1 MALDGAFLLAVKQE
15 LMPLVG
21 GRTEKVYQ
29 PSKDEIVISV
39 RTRTGSSRLLIS
51 AAANSARIHITERPI
66 ENPKVPPMFCML
78 LRKRLGSGRL
88 TDIRQ
93 DGLERILFLDF
104 ETVNELGDVVTVT
117 LAAEIM
123 GKYSNLIIIDEN
135 GRIIDSLKRVDYA
148 MSRERLVLPGMTYS
162 PPPREDRLNF
172 LIAEEEQMRSRIMNA
187 SGKSAAK
194 CLIGIFEGISP
205 ILAREWIFRACG
217 SNDIT
222 TDELDAS
229 TAGRLVSEIVR
240 TRNDYYGVGRK
251 YTVVSD
257 TDGNLKDFCFT
268 DITQYGGLM
277 RLSYCE
283 SAGETLDRFYSE
295 RDSAARMK
303 QRYGDLYRLLSSTAD
318 RIRRRTEN
326 QRQELKISEE
336 RDILKLKGD
345 LISANLYQLRKG
357 MSSFECDNFY
367 DEECKRIT
375 VELDPLLTPS
385 QNMQKYYGG
394 YRKADTA
401 EKRLKIQIAQGEEE
415 LRYIESVSD
424 ALSRAVTEN
433 DVNELRAE
441 LAEQGY
447 IRIQRSKQK
456 LPKAAPPV
464 SFTSPDGFEILVGRN
479 NRQNDILTLKT
490 AEKTDIWLHT
500 KDITGSH
507 VIIRARGEKVP
518 DETIYYAARIAAAY
532 SSAANSSQVPV
543 DYVPAKLV
551 KKPAGAKP
559 GMVIFTGNRTLY
571 VTPLDPNSERILK

>member
-15 LMPLVG
+15 LQPLVG
-21 GRTEKVYQ
+21 GRIEKVYQ
-29 PSKDEIVISV
+29 PSKEEAVIAI
-39 RTRTGSSRLLIS
+39 RTRTGSSRVLIC
-51 AAANSARIHITERPI
+51 AGANSARIHITNRQI

-78 LRKRLGSGRL
+78 LRKHLGSGKL
-88 TDIRQ
+88 IDIRQ

-104 ETVNELGDVVTVT
+104 ETVNELGDVVIIT
-117 LAAEIM
+117 LAVEIM
-123 GKYSNLIIIDEN
+123 GKYSNLIVIN
-135 GRIIDSLKRVDYA
+135 GNGKIIDSLKRVDDA
-148 MSRERLVLPGMTYS
+148 MSRERLVLPGMTYTA
-162 PPPREDRLNF
+162 PPRGDRLNF
-172 LIAEEEQMRSRIMNA
+172 LIASEEEMRMRITAA

-205 ILAREWIFRACG
+205 ILAREWLFRACG

-222 TDELDAS
+222 TDELDSDTLTKLIAEIMS
-229 TAGRLVSEIVR
+229 TRDDYLSGR
-240 TRNDYYGVGRK
+240 RK
-251 YTVVSD
+251 YTILTD
-257 TDGNLKDFCFT
+257 NDGNLKDFCFI

-277 RLSYCE
+277 KASYCE
-283 SAGETLDRFYSE
+283 TAGETLDKFYHD
-295 RDSAARMK
+295 RDSTARMK
-303 QRYGDLYRLLSSTAD
+303 QRYGDLYRLLSNTAD

-345 LISANLYQLRKG
+345 LISANLYQLKKG
-357 MSSFECDNFY
+357 MKDFTCVNFY
-367 DEECKRIT
+367 DENGGEMT
-375 VELDPLLTPS
+375 VELDPSLTPS

-401 EKRLKIQIAQGEEE
+401 EKRLKVQIAQGESE
-415 LRYIESVSD
+415 LKYIESVSD
-424 ALSRAVTEN
+424 ALSRASTEN

-447 IRIQRSKQK
+447 IRMQRGKQK
-456 LPKAAPPV
+456 PPKAAPPI
-464 SFTSPDGFEILVGRN
+464 SFTSPDGYEILVGRN
-479 NRQNDILTLKT
+479 NKQNDVLTLKT

-507 VIIRARGEKVP
+507 VIIRARGEQVP

-532 SSAANSSQVPV
+532 SSARNSAQVPV
-543 DYVPAKLV
+543 DYVPAKQV

-571 VTPLDPNSERILK
+571 VTPLDPNADK

>member
-15 LMPLVG
+15 LQPLVG
-21 GRTEKVYQ
+21 GRIEKVYQ
-29 PSKDEIVISV
+29 PSKEEAVIAI
-39 RTRTGSSRLLIS
+39 RTRTGSSRVLIC
-51 AAANSARIHITERPI
+51 AGANSARIHITNRQI

-78 LRKRLGSGRL
+78 LRKHLGSGKL
-88 TDIRQ
+88 IDIRQ

-104 ETVNELGDVVTVT
+104 ETVNELGDVVIIT
-117 LAAEIM
+117 LAVEIM
-123 GKYSNLIIIDEN
+123 GKYSNLIVINEN
-135 GRIIDSLKRVDYA
+135 GKIIDSLKRVDDA
-148 MSRERLVLPGMTYS
+148 MSRERLVLPGMTYTA
-162 PPPREDRLNF
+162 PPRGDRLNF
-172 LIAEEEQMRSRIMNA
+172 LIAPEEEMRMRIAAA

-205 ILAREWIFRACG
+205 ILAREWLFRACG

-222 TDELDAS
+222 TDELDGDTLTKLIAEIMS
-229 TAGRLVSEIVR
+229 TRDDYLSGR
-240 TRNDYYGVGRK
+240 RK
-251 YTVVSD
+251 YTILTD
-257 TDGNLKDFCFT
+257 NDGNLKDFCFT
-268 DITQYGGLM
+268 DITQYSGLM
-277 RLSYCE
+277 KASYCE
-283 SAGETLDRFYSE
+283 TAGETLDKFYHD
-295 RDSAARMK
+295 RDSTARMK
-303 QRYGDLYRLLSSTAD
+303 QRYGDLYRLLSNTAD

-345 LISANLYQLRKG
+345 LISANLYQLKKG
-357 MSSFECDNFY
+357 MKDFTCVNFY
-367 DEECKRIT
+367 DENAGEIT
-375 VELDPLLTPS
+375 VELDPSLTPS

-401 EKRLKIQIAQGEEE
+401 EKRLKVQIAQGESE
-415 LRYIESVSD
+415 LKYIESVSD
-424 ALSRAVTEN
+424 ALSRASTEN

-447 IRIQRSKQK
+447 IRMQRGKQK
-456 LPKAAPPV
+456 LPKAAPPI
-464 SFTSPDGFEILVGRN
+464 SFSSPDGYEILVGRN
-479 NRQNDILTLKT
+479 NKQNDILTLKT

-507 VIIRARGEKVP
+507 VIIRARGEQVP

-532 SSAANSSQVPV
+532 SSARNSAQVPV
-543 DYVPAKLV
+543 DYVPAKQV

-571 VTPLDPNSERILK
+571 VTPLDPNADK

>member
-15 LMPLVG
+15 LQPLVG
-21 GRTEKVYQ
+21 GRIEKVYQ
-29 PSKDEIVISV
+29 PSKEEAVIAI
-39 RTRTGSSRLLIS
+39 RTRTGSSRVLIC
-51 AAANSARIHITERPI
+51 AGANSARIHITNRQI

-78 LRKRLGSGRL
+78 LRKHLGSGKL
-88 TDIRQ
+88 IDIRQ

-104 ETVNELGDVVTVT
+104 ETVNELGDVVIIT
-117 LAAEIM
+117 LAVEIM
-123 GKYSNLIIIDEN
+123 GKYSNLIVINEN
-135 GRIIDSLKRVDYA
+135 GKIIDSLKRVDDA
-148 MSRERLVLPGMTYS
+148 MSRERLVLPGMTYTA
-162 PPPREDRLNF
+162 PPRGDRLNF
-172 LIAEEEQMRSRIMNA
+172 LIAPEEEMRMRIAAA

-205 ILAREWIFRACG
+205 ILAREWLFRACG

-222 TDELDAS
+222 TDELDSDALTKLIAEIMS
-229 TAGRLVSEIVR
+229 TRDDYLSGR
-240 TRNDYYGVGRK
+240 RK
-251 YTVVSD
+251 YTILTD
-257 TDGNLKDFCFT
+257 NDGNLKDFCFI

-277 RLSYCE
+277 KASYCE
-283 SAGETLDRFYSE
+283 TAGETLDKFYHD
-295 RDSAARMK
+295 RDSTARMK
-303 QRYGDLYRLLSSTAD
+303 QRYGDLYRLLSNTAD

-345 LISANLYQLRKG
+345 LISANLYQLKKG
-357 MSSFECDNFY
+357 MKDFTCVNFY
-367 DEECKRIT
+367 DENAGEIT
-375 VELDPLLTPS
+375 VELDPSLTPS

-401 EKRLKIQIAQGEEE
+401 EKRLKVQIAQGESE
-415 LRYIESVSD
+415 LKYIESVSD
-424 ALSRAVTEN
+424 ALSRASTEN

-447 IRIQRSKQK
+447 IRMQRGKQK
-456 LPKAAPPV
+456 PPKAAPPI
-464 SFTSPDGFEILVGRN
+464 SFSSPDGYEILVGRN
-479 NRQNDILTLKT
+479 NKQNDVLTLKT

-507 VIIRARGEKVP
+507 VIIRARGEQVP

-532 SSAANSSQVPV
+532 SSARNSAQVPV
-543 DYVPAKLV
+543 DYVPAKQV

-571 VTPLDPNSERILK
+571 VTPLDPNVDK